1 MKPEPA
7 APSTESWTWS
17 LLVLIVRPSESCWS
31 SLQILVNSPE
41 LMVMIEVYS
50 VSGMLRCSTSRVM
63 RLRANSVVLPVF
75 WFSNLIFR
83 VLGSWSAWRVIES
96 YGSAS
101 FITLHKLAMLMPRTT
116 GWSHLYSSKP
126 SMLKFN
132 DTRAT

>member
-1 MKPEPA
+1 
-7 APSTESWTWS
+7 
-17 LLVLIVRPSESCWS
+17 
-31 SLQILVNSPE
+31 
-41 LMVMIEVYS
+41 MVMREEYS
-50 VSGMLRCSTSRVM
+50 VSGMERCSTSKLI
-63 RLRANSVVLPVF
+63 RLSSNSVDLWVLA
-75 WFSNLIFR
+75 FSNLILR